1 MPLTGSEVKNEGVV
15 KKSRPSRLNRL
26 LVGDWV
32 VGPIEHHLRAGG
44 RYYREE
50 VAFMI
55 GHVEDSTG
63 YVTNAILP
71 TTYGSAVFCSL
82 SLDVAWACHRIAKEI
97 GQIILAQI
105 HTHPGGWCGHSGIDS
120 HGSVCESPGFLS
132 FVVPHFAYFGLD
144 LLFSG
149 GACIHEL
156 TNKFEWRELPQEE
169 ISERFSVVPAAFPVC
184 VRQVAKRVIGDLRN
198 G

>member
-1 MPLTGSEVKNEGVV
+1 MSSTGSKEKSEVVV
-15 KKSRPSRLNRL
+15 KASRPCRLERL

-32 VGPIEHHLRAGG
+32 VGPIERHLRASG

-55 GHVEDSTG
+55 GHVKDSTG

-71 TTYGSAVFCSL
+71 TTYGCAVFCRL
-82 SLDVAWACHRIAKEI
+82 SLDVAWACSRIAKEM
-97 GQIILAQI
+97 GQVILAQI
-105 HTHPGGWCGHSGIDS
+105 HTHPAGYCGHSSTDD

-149 GACIHEL
+149 GVCIHEL
-156 TNKFEWRELPQEE
+156 THEFEWRELPQEE
-169 ISERFSVVPAAFPVC
+169 VSKRFSVVPPAFAVS
-184 VRQVAKRVIGDLRN
+184 VGQGAEQVIGDLRN